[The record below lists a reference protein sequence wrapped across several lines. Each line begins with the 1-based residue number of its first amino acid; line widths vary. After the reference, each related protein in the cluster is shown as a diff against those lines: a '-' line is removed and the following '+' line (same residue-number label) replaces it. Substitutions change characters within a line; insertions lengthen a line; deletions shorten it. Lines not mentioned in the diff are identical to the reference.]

1 MSSIA
6 PREAIAPRFYFVE
19 EVATEI
25 RRSVAATRW
34 LIQTGALKSSKVG
47 GRRVV
52 TPAQLAEF
60 FQDEG

>member
-1 MSSIA
+1 MTTTAS
-6 PREAIAPRFYFVE
+6 APRFYFVE
-19 EVATEI
+19 EVAAEI
-25 RRSVAATRW
+25 RRSVPATRW

-52 TPAQLAEF
+52 TPSQLAEF